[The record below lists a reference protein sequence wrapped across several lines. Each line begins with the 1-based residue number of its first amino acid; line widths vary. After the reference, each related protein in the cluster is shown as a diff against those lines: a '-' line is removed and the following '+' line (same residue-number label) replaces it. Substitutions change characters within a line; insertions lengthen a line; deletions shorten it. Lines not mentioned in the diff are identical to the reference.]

1 MFLNFIKNA
10 QEINRVH
17 ILFNI
22 KIQKST
28 LGSRG
33 VVIIIAISFQFNSF
47 TNSVQVTR
55 IYIIGHESVWLSIEI
70 GGTCFNPGMLRTA
83 ALFSSSL
90 SGNSHSKGAS
100 IVCDR
105 TGGRLRS
112 GNT

>member
-1 MFLNFIKNA
+1 M
-10 QEINRVH
+10 
-17 ILFNI
+17 
-22 KIQKST
+22 ST

-55 IYIIGHESVWLSIEI
+55 LYIKGRDTVWLSIEI

-83 ALFSSSL
+83 ALFSSFL
-90 SGNSHSKGAS
+90 SGNSHSRGAS

-105 TGGRLRS
+105 TGGPPLS